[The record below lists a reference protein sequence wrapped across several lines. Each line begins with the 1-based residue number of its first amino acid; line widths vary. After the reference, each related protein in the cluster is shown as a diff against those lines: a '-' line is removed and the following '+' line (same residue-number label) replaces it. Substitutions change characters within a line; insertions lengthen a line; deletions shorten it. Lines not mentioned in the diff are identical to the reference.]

1 MRSRK
6 RSSSGEAGKGGE
18 EQTKNVGAGRDAV
31 INGDPAGPG
40 HADTIIEL
48 GRTGRGDIEH
58 ARGGEG
64 DNFFCKYISMGNM
77 VGCSKE
83 KVTHRGRVTIYGQT
97 PEETGGVLGGGARK
111 RRGGRTKKRRRGG
124 RAKRRTRGGRSKK
137 KTRRSGGCR
146 R

>member
-1 MRSRK
+1 MSIISPRPK
-6 RSSSGEAGKGGE
+6 VQQVLTCPTRSSSGGEGGKGGE

-64 DNFFCKYISMGNM
+64 DNFFCKYINMGNM

-83 KVTHRGRVTIYGQT
+83 KVTHRGRVTIYGPT
-97 PEETGGVLGGGARK
+97 PEETGGG
-111 RRGGRTKKRRRGG
+111 TRRRSTE
-124 RAKRRTRGGRSKK
+124 A
-137 KTRRSGGCR
+137 
-146 R
+146 